1 MLKERGIKKI
11 NSDYKIYK
19 LEMETASKYHA
30 QDLLRNDGLV
40 LNVLI
45 TDGKVSEQDENLT
58 VNGLYYHIIEEL
70 SSRVFLKLCCVDD
83 VPFQEQFNQDE
94 IDVVEFNYN
103 WRYEEIVQRVHKV
116 MMQRR
121 DFDVD
126 INRIQLFNSEY
137 NRVTYS

>member
-45 TDGKVSEQDENLT
+45 TDGNVSEQDENLT

>member
-1 MLKERGIKKI
+1 
-11 NSDYKIYK
+11 
-19 LEMETASKYHA
+19 METASKYHA

>member
-103 WRYEEIVQRVHKV
+103 WRYEEIVQKVHEV